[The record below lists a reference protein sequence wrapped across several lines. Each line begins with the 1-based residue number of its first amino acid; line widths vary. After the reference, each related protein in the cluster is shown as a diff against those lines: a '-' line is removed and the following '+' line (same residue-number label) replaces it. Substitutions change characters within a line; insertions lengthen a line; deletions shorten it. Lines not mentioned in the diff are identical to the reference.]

1 MRIKAQFG
9 MVMNLDKC
17 IGCHTCSVTCKNVWT
32 NRQGAEH
39 MWWNNVET
47 KPGIGYPKE
56 WENQDKYKG
65 GWEWR
70 NGTAALKG
78 GSRPAILGK
87 TFYNPALP
95 TIDDYYEPWT
105 YEYSKLMDSPE
116 KKHQPTARPVSMI
129 TGEHMDVKWGPN
141 WEDDLAGVYETGKK
155 DLDMDGVEGDVLRE
169 FEKVFMMYLPRIC
182 EHCINPS
189 CVASCPSGAI
199 YKRDEDG
206 IVLVDQNLCRSW
218 RLCVS
223 GCPYKKTYY
232 NWNSYKA
239 DKCTFCFPR
248 IEEGLPTICSESCVG
263 RLRYIGIVL
272 YDADRVRQAAG
283 VVNNSDTYD
292 AHLDIILNPNDEQVI
307 EQARKDGIPD
317 SWIEAAKISPVYKMA
332 VEWKIALPP
341 HPEYRTLPMVWYIP
355 PLSPVMKACNE
366 GQGDLD
372 NIFPSID
379 NMRIPIRYLA
389 NLLAYGNTDIIRG
402 VLKKMAA
409 MRYHM
414 RNVNLGKSSDAAL
427 LEDNGLNEET
437 AEQMYRL
444 LSIAKYRDRF
454 VIPAAHRENAENLL
468 HEQGTSGLDFKGDP
482 LPCKHC

>member
-1 MRIKAQFG
+1 MRIKAQMA

-47 KPGIGYPKE
+47 KPGVGYPKE
-56 WENQDKYKG
+56 WENQEKYKG
-65 GWEWR
+65 GWEKR
-70 NGTAALKG
+70 DDKLQLKAG
-78 GSRPAILGK
+78 YRPTILGK
-87 TFYNPALP
+87 TFYNPSLP
-95 TIDDYYEPWT
+95 TIDDYYEPWS
-105 YEYSKLMDSPE
+105 YEYKKLINASE
-116 KKHQPTARPVSMI
+116 KKYQPVARPVSDI
-129 TGEHMDVKWGPN
+129 TGEHMEIKWGPN

-155 DLDMDGVEGDVLRE
+155 DYDMDKVEEAVLRD
-169 FEKVFMMYLPRIC
+169 FERVFMMYLPRIC

-206 IVLVDQNLCRSW
+206 IVLVDQNLCRGW

-232 NWNSYKA
+232 NWKSYKA

-248 IEEGLPTICSESCVG
+248 IEAGLPTICSESCVG
-263 RLRYIGIVL
+263 RLRYIGVIL
-272 YDADRVRQAAG
+272 YDADEVRRSAS
-283 VVNNSDTYD
+283 VVNRSDAYE
-292 AHLDIILNPNDEQVI
+292 AHLDIIQDPNKDYVVR
-307 EQARKDGIPD
+307 QARKDGIPEA
-317 SWIEAAKISPVYKMA
+317 WIEAAKISPVYQMA

-355 PLSPVMKACNE
+355 PLSPVMKPFENNE
-366 GQGDLD
+366 NNIGS
-372 NIFPSID
+372 IFPAIE
-379 NMRIPIRYLA
+379 NMRIPMQYLA
-389 NLLAYGNTDIIRG
+389 NLLTFGNVEKIQG
-402 VLKKMAA
+402 VLKKLVV

-414 RNVNLGKSSDAAL
+414 RAANLGKDTNKAL
-427 LEDNGLNEET
+427 LEENGLTEES

-444 LSIAKYRDRF
+444 LAIAKYRDRF
-454 VIPAAHRENAENLL
+454 VIPATHRELSEDLL
-468 HEQGTSGLDFKGDP
+468 REQGTSGLDFKGDP
-482 LPCKHC
+482 GVCKDC

>member
-1 MRIKAQFG
+1 MRIKAQLG

-47 KPGIGYPKE
+47 KPGVGYPKE
-56 WENQDKYKG
+56 WENQEKYKG

-70 NGTAALKG
+70 GGTAELKG
-78 GSRPAILGK
+78 GNKPTILGK

-95 TIDDYYEPWT
+95 IIDDYYEPWS
-105 YEYSKLMDSPE
+105 YEYNKLLDSP
-116 KKHQPTARPVSMI
+116 KKKYQPTARPISMI
-129 TGEHMDVKWGPN
+129 TGEHMDIKWGPN
-141 WEDDLAGVYETGKK
+141 WEDDLAGTYETGKK
-155 DLDMDGVEGDVLRE
+155 DQDMDGVEEDVLRE
-169 FEKVFMMYLPRIC
+169 FEKAFMLYLPRIC

-189 CVASCPSGAI
+189 CAASCPSGAI

-206 IVLVDQNLCRSW
+206 IVLVDQDLCRSW

-232 NWNSYKA
+232 NWKSYKA

-263 RLRYIGIVL
+263 RLRYIGVIL
-272 YDADRVRQAAG
+272 YDADRVKKAAS
-283 VVNNSDTYD
+283 VVNNSDAYE
-292 AHLDIILNPNDEQVI
+292 AMLDIILNPNDKYVI
-307 EQARKDGIPD
+307 DQARKDGIPD
-317 SWIEAAKISPVYKMA
+317 AWIEAAKISPIYKMA

-355 PLSPVMKACNE
+355 PLSPVTKYLSDE
-366 GQGDLD
+366 RD
-372 NIFPSID
+372 NPESLFPAID
-379 NMRIPIRYLA
+379 NMRIPLRYLA
-389 NLLAYGNTDIIRG
+389 NLLAYGNTKIIRD

-414 RNVNLGKSSDAAL
+414 RNVNLGKDSDAAL
-427 LEDNGLNEET
+427 LEENGLNAEE

-454 VIPAAHRENAENLL
+454 VIPAAHREIAENLL

-482 LPCKHC
+482 LPCRHC